1 MDAERLASPE
11 LYPLSFDATGDRVRL
26 VPLEE
31 EAYRVASFLD
41 ERLLAS
47 VGFGE
52 WVPMA
57 ELREAMPR
65 PASEGDFVFH
75 LGHVGSTLL
84 SRLLGESERVFSVRE
99 PAILRT
105 LAIAELAGQDPE
117 WLRDQAR
124 LFLALWARVWRPRQR
139 SLLKATSFVSEL
151 APLLMDLNP
160 SAAAILMHLPAS
172 AHLAAILGGE
182 ASRAEMATNASMRL
196 TRLHRRLGGPFWR
209 LDSLGP
215 GERAAMSW
223 LCEIMALGRLAELHP
238 DRVLW
243 LDFDAFLA
251 APEAGLSAILR
262 RLHGEA
268 PPERITGMLRSGHLA
283 RYAKAP
289 EHAFDGEARRNL
301 LALAARDHREE
312 IARGMAWLEGAASA
326 HALVGQTL
334 GQLDRLAP

>member
-1 MDAERLASPE
+1 MDAERLASPK
-11 LYPLSFDATGDRVRL
+11 LYPLSFDATRDRVRL

-31 EAYRVASFLD
+31 EAYRAASFLD

-52 WVPMA
+52 WVA
-57 ELREAMPR
+57 IDELREAMPR
-65 PASEGDFVFH
+65 PAAEGDFIFH
-75 LGHVGSTLL
+75 LGHVGSTLV
-84 SRLLGESERVFSVRE
+84 SRLVGEDDHVFSVRE

-105 LAIAELAGQDPE
+105 LAIAELAGQDAE
-117 WLRDQAR
+117 SLRDQTR

-151 APLLMDLNP
+151 APLLMDLNA

-172 AHLAAILGGE
+172 THLAAILGGE

-196 TRLHRRLGGPFWR
+196 TRLHRRLGGPFWK
-209 LDSLGP
+209 LDSLGL

-223 LCEIMALGRLAELHP
+223 LCEIMALGRLADRHP

-251 APEAGLSAILR
+251 APEAGLSAILQ
-262 RLHGEA
+262 RLRIE
-268 PPERITGMLRSGHLA
+268 PSPERITGMMRGGHLA

-289 EHAFDGEARRNL
+289 EHAFDGEARRDR

-326 HALVGQTL
+326 HPRVGEALGP
-334 GQLDRLAP
+334 LDRLAP